1 MNRDDS
7 SLSLIRHAISNYA
20 PYIGARYSFSRQ
32 RNRFTS
38 VIATVSMLGMVL
50 GVASLIVVLSI
61 MNGFSGELRARILS
75 LVPHGYVEG
84 RADTIVDWQTLS
96 SRIESQ
102 PGVLA
107 VAPYITEKVILVSG
121 GQLRGAVL
129 TAIEPD
135 LQASVSRLADSIVAG
150 SLDSLEKDN
159 FDVVL
164 GVSLASLLGVSPG
177 DHVNITVP
185 RLTVT
190 PLGLFPRSKRLR
202 VVGLFEIGA
211 QQDAYQAYVSLRTG
225 RILLGGDKGVQ
236 GLQVA
241 TTGLFEA
248 PGIMRALDKSLEE
261 RYTVQDWSQ
270 TQGSLFSAVK
280 MEKLMVSL
288 LLLSVVAVA
297 AFNIVSTLVMSVT
310 EKRRDIAVLRT
321 MGARATGVM
330 AIFVA
335 HGLVLACVGIA
346 AGVIIGVLLSSNIAA
361 IIAGVETMLGVKLF
375 DPAVYFISELP
386 AQLQWF
392 DVAVVALASLV
403 LSLVAT
409 LYPAWRASQIS
420 PAEVLRYE

>member
-1 MNRDDS
+1 MTRGDS
-7 SLSLIRHAISNYA
+7 SLSLSRHAISNYA

-75 LVPHGYVEG
+75 LVPHGYVES
-84 RADTIVDWQTLS
+84 RDNTIGDWQALS

-102 PGVLA
+102 PGILA

-129 TAIEPD
+129 TGIDPV
-135 LQASVSRLADSIVAG
+135 LQGAVSRLADSIAAG
-150 SLDSLEKDN
+150 SLDSLKEDN

-164 GVSLASLLGVSPG
+164 GVSLANLLGVSPG
-177 DHVNITVP
+177 DHVNVTVP

-241 TTGLFEA
+241 TEGLFQA
-248 PGIMRALDKSLEE
+248 PDIMRALDKFLEE
-261 RYTVQDWSQ
+261 QYVVQDWSQ
-270 TQGSLFSAVK
+270 TQGSLFNAVK
-280 MEKLMVSL
+280 MEKMMVSL

-335 HGLVLACVGIA
+335 HGLALACVGIA
-346 AGVIIGVLLSSNIAA
+346 VGVMIGVLLSSNIAA
-361 IIAGVETMLGVKLF
+361 IIAGIEAMLGVKLF
-375 DPAVYFISELP
+375 DPTVYFISELP

>member
-1 MNRDDS
+1 
-7 SLSLIRHAISNYA
+7 
-20 PYIGARYSFSRQ
+20 
-32 RNRFTS
+32 
-38 VIATVSMLGMVL
+38 
-50 GVASLIVVLSI
+50 
-61 MNGFSGELRARILS
+61 
-75 LVPHGYVEG
+75 
-84 RADTIVDWQTLS
+84 
-96 SRIESQ
+96 
-102 PGVLA
+102 
-107 VAPYITEKVILVSG
+107 
-121 GQLRGAVL
+121 
-129 TAIEPD
+129 
-135 LQASVSRLADSIVAG
+135 
-150 SLDSLEKDN
+150 
-159 FDVVL
+159 
-164 GVSLASLLGVSPG
+164 
-177 DHVNITVP
+177 VP

>member
-1 MNRDDS
+1 MIRDDS
-7 SLSLIRHAISNYA
+7 SSSHARHAISNYA

-84 RADTIVDWQTLS
+84 PGETIVDWQALS

-150 SLDSLEKDN
+150 SLASLEKDN

-177 DHVNITVP
+177 DHVNVTVP

-202 VVGLFEIGA
+202 VVALFEIGA

-225 RILLGGDKGVQ
+225 RLLLGGDKGVQ

-241 TTGLFEA
+241 TTGLFQA
-248 PGIMRALDKSLEE
+248 PGIMQAVGKSLEE
-261 RYTVQDWSQ
+261 RYVVQDWSQ

-321 MGARATGVM
+321 MGARARGVM

-361 IIAGVETMLGVKLF
+361 IIAGIEAMLGVKLF
-375 DPAVYFISELP
+375 DPTVYFISELP

-392 DVAVVALASLV
+392 DVAVVALASLI
-403 LSLVAT
+403 LSLAAT
-409 LYPAWRASQIS
+409 LYPAWRASQVS

>member
-1 MNRDDS
+1 MIRDDS
-7 SLSLIRHAISNYA
+7 SLSLTRHAISNYA

-84 RADTIVDWQTLS
+84 RSETIVDWQALS

-150 SLDSLEKDN
+150 SLASLEKDN

-177 DHVNITVP
+177 DHVNVTVP

-241 TTGLFEA
+241 TTGLFQA
-248 PGIMRALDKSLEE
+248 PGIMQAVGDSLEE
-261 RYTVQDWSQ
+261 RYVVQDWSQ

-321 MGARATGVM
+321 MGARARGVM
-330 AIFVA
+330 AIFIA

-361 IIAGVETMLGVKLF
+361 IVAGIEAMLGVKLF
-375 DPAVYFISELP
+375 DPTVYFISELP
-386 AQLQWF
+386 AQLQWL

-403 LSLVAT
+403 LSLAAT
-409 LYPAWRASQIS
+409 LYPAWRASQVS